1 MFAYCYNSPVC
12 LADYTGEDAIYV
24 AVTDLN
30 GLPVVGH
37 AVLFI
42 QDANGKW
49 YMTEYAGKNK
59 NDASVQI
66 SPASDEMILKTIV
79 SNKKN
84 WVYIPGDFSASYELA
99 QQYCGTNYGG
109 YNLLVN
115 NCLHYVREIL
125 RAGTPDSF
133 LYTLAFECST
143 IIPVRFCKNLK
154 SFQKVK
160 IMMTIR
166 EVVNSIP
173 KKASEYI
180 AIGVATAK
188 VSMKED

>member
-12 LADYTGEDAIYV
+12 QADYTGEDAIYV

-49 YMTEYAGKNK
+49 YMTEYAGENK

-79 SNKKN
+79 LPLSRTM
-84 WVYIPGDFSASYELA
+84 YPRQSSILGSP
-99 QQYCGTNYGG
+99 
-109 YNLLVN
+109 
-115 NCLHYVREIL
+115 IL
-125 RAGTPDSF
+125 R
-133 LYTLAFECST
+133 
-143 IIPVRFCKNLK
+143 
-154 SFQKVK
+154 Q
-160 IMMTIR
+160 
-166 EVVNSIP
+166 
-173 KKASEYI
+173 
-180 AIGVATAK
+180 
-188 VSMKED
+188 